1 MDVKG
6 IVTTLIK
13 KHNTNNPFR
22 LCEHL
27 GIMLSF
33 ENLGNLFGYCDTHY
47 RIRTIHINQNTPSHL
62 QAFICAHEL
71 GHAIMHHDT
80 NVPFLKAHTFYSTD
94 KLERQANTFAVEL
107 LLSDDFI
114 MEHDDTNLVNLAIS
128 VGIPNGL
135 EELKRFNFRQG
146 C

>member
-33 ENLGNLFGYCDTHY
+33 ENLGNLLGYCDTHY
-47 RIRTIHINQNTPSHL
+47 RIRTIHIN
-62 QAFICAHEL
+62 
-71 GHAIMHHDT
+71 
-80 NVPFLKAHTFYSTD
+80 
-94 KLERQANTFAVEL
+94 
-107 LLSDDFI
+107 
-114 MEHDDTNLVNLAIS
+114 
-128 VGIPNGL
+128 
-135 EELKRFNFRQG
+135 
-146 C
+146 